1 MRIITTKSTKS
12 LRDHVMPDRRS
23 ALSKQNIAFIYTFT
37 SFLIVLFFLSGCA
50 GSGKQ
55 VKKQRY
61 FFPPP
66 PDQPR
71 IEWINKYSS
80 QNDFPKTA
88 FQRFIEGVVGQDPP
102 RTFGKPWGVASD
114 GEGVFYV
121 ADTQGSTVIVYDTNN
136 KTVLELGGEQLSGL
150 FKRPIDVDLDAS
162 GNIYV
167 SDSDKKRVFVFTKAQ
182 NPLITIGDDNMFKWP
197 AGIGVDRKLNRLYVV
212 DTHLCNVSV
221 FETGTGKFLF
231 SFGKRG
237 AGDGELNFPT
247 DVAVDSKGNI
257 YVTDT
262 MNARVHVFD
271 QEGKY
276 IRKFGHRGD
285 GATDFKLVK
294 GIAISRDDYVMLTD
308 PMASRFQ
315 VFSTEG
321 QALLTIGVR
330 SGGGVIGGF
339 NIPQGVYVDKND
351 QLFVVDSLNVK
362 VEMFQIINEEWL
374 KKNPIEK

>member
-1 MRIITTKSTKS
+1 MQILTKS
-12 LRDHVMPDRRS
+12 LRNEVKSARYS
-23 ALSKQNIAFIYTFT
+23 ALSKLNIVFVST
-37 SFLIVLFFLSGCA
+37 LISVSILFLSGCA
-50 GSGKQ
+50 GPDKQ

-61 FFPPP
+61 FWPPL

-80 QNDFPKTA
+80 QHDFPKTSG
-88 FQRFIEGVVGQDPP
+88 QRFIEGIVGQDPP
-102 RTFGKPWGVASD
+102 KTFEKPWGVASD
-114 GEGVFYV
+114 GEGIFYV
-121 ADTQGSTVIVYDTNN
+121 ADTQGSSVVVYDLNR
-136 KTVLELGGEQLSGL
+136 KTVLELGGEQYGGL
-150 FKRPIDVDLDAS
+150 FKRPIDVDLDTS

-182 NPLITIGDDNMFKWP
+182 NPLITIGDDEMFHWP

-212 DTHLCNVSV
+212 DTHLNNVTV
-221 FETGTGKFLF
+221 FETGTGKRLF

-237 AGDGELNFPT
+237 TGDGELNFPT

-257 YVTDT
+257 YVTDS

-271 QEGKY
+271 QDGKF

-285 GATDFKLVK
+285 GTTDFKLVK
-294 GIAISRDDYVMLTD
+294 GIAISRDDYVILSD
-308 PMASRFQ
+308 PMASRLQ
-315 VFSTEG
+315 IFSTEG
-321 QALLTIGVR
+321 QALLTLGVR
-330 SGGGVIGGF
+330 SPAGVLGGF

-351 QLFVVDSLNVK
+351 QLFVVDSLNQE
-362 VEMFQIINEEWL
+362 VEVFQIINEEWL